1 MDDSI
6 RERHGVQ
13 TTAGTHVQLIERN
26 ENLVV
31 IVLSENGG
39 STNCIISPAEA
50 RYVARKLHRMA
61 RRIEERSNG

>member
-13 TTAGTHVQLIERN
+13 TTAGTHVQLVERN
-26 ENLVV
+26 ENLKVV
-31 IVLSENGG
+31 VLG
-39 STNCIISPAEA
+39 TNAQTDCIILPAEA
-50 RYVARKLHRMA
+50 RYLARKLNRVA